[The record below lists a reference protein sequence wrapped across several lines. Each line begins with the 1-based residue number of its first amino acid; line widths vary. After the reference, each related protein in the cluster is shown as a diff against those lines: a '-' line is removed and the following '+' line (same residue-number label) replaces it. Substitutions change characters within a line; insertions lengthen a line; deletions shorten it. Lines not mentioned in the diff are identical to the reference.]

1 MTLIIVA
8 ITAQIP
14 RNQIGEQWHAYF
26 DETFAVQRAIEAS
39 AEHMDGLHIIQY
51 NLETRDGDEI
61 NNPQYLA
68 DVEAFGQWLLTQPEV
83 VNVDR
88 LTELL
93 ERLNM
98 NLHGDDPAFRKV
110 PQTRELAAQL
120 LFMYELSLPM
130 GQSLENTISLDRT
143 STRMTV
149 SLKRTTSAH
158 LLAFDARTHAWLKAN
173 TTELKP
179 VHGTGIDLIFANI
192 NHRNINSLLY
202 GMVIALI
209 GISLLLILALRSLK
223 LGLLSLITNLAPA
236 GLAYGTWAMFNGL
249 IDLSASVVICMSIG
263 IVVDDT
269 VHFLSK
275 YRRARDEQN
284 MTTTNALRYAFHTVG
299 VALTVTTTVLVAGF
313 AVLTASHFAP
323 SVTTGALMATTLA
336 FALVVDFLF
345 LPPLLIYADRDRPS
359 KDTTKLA
366 KESAHA

>member
-1 MTLIIVA
+1 
-8 ITAQIP
+8 
-14 RNQIGEQWHAYF
+14 
-26 DETFAVQRAIEAS
+26 
-39 AEHMDGLHIIQY
+39 
-51 NLETRDGDEI
+51 
-61 NNPQYLA
+61 
-68 DVEAFGQWLLTQPEV
+68 
-83 VNVDR
+83 
-88 LTELL
+88 
-93 ERLNM
+93 
-98 NLHGDDPAFRKV
+98 
-110 PQTRELAAQL
+110 
-120 LFMYELSLPM
+120 MYELSL
-130 GQSLENTISLDRT
+130 R
-143 STRMTV
+143 
-149 SLKRTTSAH
+149 RTTSFH
-158 LLAFDARTHAWLKAN
+158 LLDFDSRTYAWLKAN
-173 TTELKP
+173 TSALKP
-179 VHGTGIDLIFANI
+179 VHGTGIDFIFANI

-202 GMVIALI
+202 GMVFALI

-323 SVTTGALMATTLA
+323 SVTTGALMASTLA

-345 LPPLLIYADRDRPS
+345 LPPLLLFADRERPS
-359 KDTTKLA
+359 ASRTEPTP
-366 KESAHA
+366 EV